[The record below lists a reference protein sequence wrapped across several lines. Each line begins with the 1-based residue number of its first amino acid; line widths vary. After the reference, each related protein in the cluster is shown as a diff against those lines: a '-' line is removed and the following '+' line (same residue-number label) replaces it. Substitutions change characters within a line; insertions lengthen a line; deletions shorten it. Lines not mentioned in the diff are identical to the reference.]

1 MKHAAGIA
9 TDIHDYSFFDANPP
23 QLTVY
28 YRIKQVDL
36 NGGYSFSAI
45 KAVDPMAN
53 VATTEVSYSI
63 YPNPASDYLVINGS
77 AFGNKDVVIELRIAL
92 EALVLLNP
100 FPGAAVQK
108 QINLDGIPSGLYTL
122 EIKNAGLRPAFF
134 KIQVSK

>member
-1 MKHAAGIA
+1 MKRAAGIS
-9 TDIHDYSFFDANPP
+9 TDMHDYSFFDANPP
-23 QLTVY
+23 KQTVY
-28 YRIKQVDL
+28 YRLKQVDL
-36 NGGYSFSAI
+36 NDGFGFSTI
-45 KAVDPMAN
+45 KAVNPQVD
-53 VATTEVSYSI
+53 VTTTEVAYLI

-108 QINLDGIPSGLYTL
+108 QINLDGIPSSLYTL